1 MSRPEATRERKA
13 RGLAEKLFFVLTK
26 DDSGYSLSRKVGEF
40 EPQHGLTLDEV
51 ERILELWKLQGP
63 HGG

>member
-1 MSRPEATRERKA
+1 MRSHEAARERKA
-13 RGLAEKLFFVLTK
+13 RRLAEKLFFVLEG
-26 DDSGYSLSRKVGEF
+26 DDSGYSLLRKLGDF
-40 EPQHGLTLDEV
+40 DPQHGLTLDEV

>member
-1 MSRPEATRERKA
+1 MGTHEAAREQKA
-13 RGLAEKLFFVLTK
+13 KDLAEKLFFVLAK
-26 DDSGYSLSRKVGEF
+26 DDLGYSLARKVGEF
-40 EPQHGLTLDEV
+40 EPQQSLTLDEV